1 LTHVYAGVMFWPQER
16 AREVLTA
23 WAEWTEWALPDEITS
38 VGRILNPPPIEEVPE
53 PLRGKRFVVFEAIYL
68 GDADEGAELVRPL
81 RALCPS
87 MDTFATIPAVGL
99 GHLHMDPD
107 QPIAGKGDGML
118 IDSAGTETI
127 DAFVDAT
134 TGEAA
139 SALLSAEL
147 RQLGGAIGRPAPEHG
162 VTSSIEADYAMF
174 AVGATPVPE
183 LEPLVSS
190 QVAAVKDALGRYD
203 HGHGYLNFAES
214 RLDSRKLYRHEY
226 THRRLQSVKAA
237 YDGGELI
244 QSNHP
249 IA

>member
-1 LTHVYAGVMFWPQER
+1 
-16 AREVLTA
+16 
-23 WAEWTEWALPDEITS
+23 
-38 VGRILNPPPIEEVPE
+38 
-53 PLRGKRFVVFEAIYL
+53 
-68 GDADEGAELVRPL
+68 
-81 RALCPS
+81 

-118 IDSAGTETI
+118 LDAAGAETI

-134 TGEAA
+134 TGESA

-162 VTSSIEADYAMF
+162 ATSSIEADYAMF

-183 LEPLVSS
+183 LGPIVAQ
-190 QVAAVKDALGRYD
+190 QVAGVKEALAPYD
-203 HGHGYLNFAES
+203 HGSMYLNFAES
-214 RLDSRKLYRHEY
+214 RIDSSRLYANEY
-226 THRRLQSVKAA
+226 THRRLRAVKAA
-237 YDGGELI
+237 YDGDEVI

-249 IA
+249 IAPAR